1 MVAWLLTPLT
11 ITVRANAHR
20 EESSEEERRE
30 EELHNG
36 DCEFFSLILGLFV
49 VFVEAGFV
57 RALQVLG
64 KLTIKCR
71 WVFFRS
77 LTQRFLRSHIYLAA
91 GLLKH

>member
-1 MVAWLLTPLT
+1 
-11 ITVRANAHR
+11 
-20 EESSEEERRE
+20 
-30 EELHNG
+30 
-36 DCEFFSLILGLFV
+36 
-49 VFVEAGFV
+49 V